1 MQIILTKKQIQV
13 LREDDGKTGLNV
25 MMSPSG
31 NTANGVLNTIKS
43 LPDGVIDKATIPTP
57 NAAKNPQ
64 NTNIKVELETNDGDD
79 VSPTDIKKLATMGNQ
94 IGASGEIDFKNENVI
109 KYSKKELTEI
119 LFR

>member
-13 LREDDGKTGLNV
+13 LKEDNGKTGLNV

-31 NTANGVLNTIKS
+31 NTANSILNTIKT